1 MLVRGRRPLSFS
13 SLTLNQPGKPIAMSQ
28 SRRVFLGALAAATA
42 APWRTFG
49 ATDSQ
54 SDLSADSLPGQILAL
69 FKSLPGIN
77 GLKIFAPAT
86 SSQPKLLVQLNPGT
100 RMLVG
105 SVIKS
110 HILCATLYKLDSKK
124 IAGELSKEL
133 VLDASVWSPVSPLL
147 NPPNLIGMVSF
158 RTALEAMIMHSDN
171 TGTDMALLETGFDYV
186 QNFVDSIGLTQ
197 TQVPLSTRAYLGY
210 LYGAANYKNITWA
223 EIEGYVNSNAPFVNP
238 PLNNTITLASS
249 ANDLIS
255 YYSRALV
262 GDFFLNAETT
272 AEFLRILSLATAVRL
287 VVPLGATG
295 FGKGGNVDTPGY
307 HAYSFAGGMFF
318 SNRWVFFSYTI
329 NWTNPAEHDP
339 ATVKKWQAAVVGAT
353 KLVFDALS

>member
-1 MLVRGRRPLSFS
+1 
-13 SLTLNQPGKPIAMSQ
+13 MSQ

-49 ATDSQ
+49 ATTPDSQ
-54 SDLSADSLPGQILAL
+54 SDVSADSLSGQILAL
-69 FKSLPGIN
+69 FKPLPGIN

-86 SSQPKLLVQLNPGT
+86 RSQPRLVVQLNPGT

-110 HILCATLYKLDSKK
+110 HILCATLRKVELQPGGVGKLGSTP
-124 IAGELSKEL
+124 LL
-133 VLDASVWSPVSPLL
+133 LDASVWSPASPLL
-147 NPPNLIGMVSF
+147 NPPNLVGMVSE

-171 TGTDMALLETGFDYV
+171 TGTDMALLETGYEYV

-210 LYGAANYKNITWA
+210 LYGAPNYKTITWA
-223 EIEGYVNSNAPFVNP
+223 EIEGYVQSDAPFVNP
-238 PLNNTITLASS
+238 PLNDTITLASS

-262 GDFFLNAETT
+262 GDFFLKDETT
-272 AEFLRILSLATAVRL
+272 AEFLRILSLASAVTL

-295 FGKGGNVDTPGY
+295 FGKGGNVDTPGF

-318 SNRWVFFSYTI
+318 SERWVFFSYTI
-329 NWTNPAEHDP
+329 NWTSDKDVGGTIKE
-339 ATVKKWQAAVVGAT
+339 WQAAVVGAT